1 MAALESQMIALDTP
15 MPRFDLPDTVSERII
30 CGDDFTNR
38 PVLVMFIC
46 NHCPFVVH
54 VRGELSKLGKDYQS
68 SALAMVAISSNDTL
82 THPQDGPEHMKQS
95 ALDAGYVFPY
105 CFDETQS
112 IARDFHAACTPDFF
126 LFNAAHKLAYRG
138 QLDSSRP
145 RNTLPVD

>member
-15 MPRFDLPDTVSERII
+15 MPRFDLPDTVSGRII
-30 CGDDFTNR
+30 RGDDFTNR

-95 ALDAGYVFPY
+95 ALDAGYLFPY

-112 IARDFHAACTPDFF
+112 IAR
-126 LFNAAHKLAYRG
+126 R
-138 QLDSSRP
+138 
-145 RNTLPVD
+145 